1 MKFIDLAQKGIN
13 RPVTYVMGMLLI
25 VTLYFLGSLGILVD
39 LTLNFPD
46 LSIDSMDREFYQTM
60 GHNRFF
66 FWVLL
71 PFLMVFI
78 GLLLHLKKMHKRPII
93 SAFTSKDQFRWKRFF
108 FAFFIIIF
116 VMGAIMGLQ
125 IYADYIQQTNVFTFQ
140 FQASKFFPLLALSLV
155 MLFIQTACEEL
166 IFRSY
171 LLQGLKLRIQR
182 TGTSILISSLMFG
195 LMHIGNPEIQAMG
208 YHMLAY
214 YILSGIFLAFITAV
228 DDGLELAIGFHFAN
242 NLIAAIFIT
251 TDWQVFRTDA
261 LFLSHESPGNG
272 LSSIAFMFVLYS
284 SLILLFKRTFKW
296 PTWKEIMQSM

>member
-25 VTLYFLGSLGILVD
+25 FTLYFLGSLGILVD
-39 LTLNFPD
+39 LAVNFPGLAIESLD
-46 LSIDSMDREFYQTM
+46 QEFYQTM

-71 PFLMVFI
+71 PFLLVFI
-78 GLLLHLKKMHKRPII
+78 GLLVHLKKMHRRPII

-108 FAFFIIIF
+108 FAFSIIIL
-116 VMGAIMGLQ
+116 VMVTIMGLQ
-125 IYADYIQQTNVFTFQ
+125 IYVDYVQQTKVFTFQ

-155 MLFIQTACEEL
+155 MLLIQTACEEL

-171 LLQGLKLRIQR
+171 LLQGLKLRVQR

-195 LMHIGNPEIQAMG
+195 LMHIGNPEIQAIG

-214 YILSGIFLAFITAV
+214 YILSGLFLALITTV
-228 DDGLELAIGFHFAN
+228 DDGLELSIGFHFAN
-242 NLIAAIFIT
+242 NLTAAIFIT

-272 LSSIAFMFVLYS
+272 WSSILFMLVLYP
-284 SLILLFKRTFKW
+284 SLFVLFKRKYKW
-296 PTWKEIMQSM
+296 PSWKEIMQSM